1 MARSNHRDSAI
12 FATIAFLALPF
23 SASGDDAAVVRLTV
37 RPMPA
42 PTPAL
47 KYQLLPETRELKSGN
62 AAQNYLKCFMEQ
74 RYFFFTK
81 EAAAERARYQALP
94 LGQLPLEK
102 VRHYG
107 GSALRHADWAARL
120 DAVDWQAV
128 ERVQSGQTESL
139 ADELGP
145 LQNLAAALNVRFRA
159 EVAERRFDDAIRTA
173 KTMFA
178 LAHHLGEY
186 PSPLAALV
194 GLSSAHLGL
203 GTLEE
208 MLQQPG
214 CPNFYWALTDLPCP
228 LVELRAGMQGDRTAL
243 AADLQALRDDAP
255 MTEPEI
261 ERFVSRLSGALGFA
275 REQAGLPPRS
285 LRAAL
290 RERVGNAGHVR
301 AAFNRLVAAGGAPEL
316 VALFP
321 PAQAVLLDEKRKY
334 EIERDERMKLRA
346 VPLWQLEP
354 RFDPAEAAHDRGGL
368 FADLLPPVVK
378 LRHAQARLEQQ
389 IGILRLVEALRLHAA
404 AHDAKLPAKLSDLSM
419 PLPIDP
425 VSGQAFD
432 YMLDGPVGHIRG
444 RSLPGDAAAPAST
457 AHYEVA
463 IQK

>member
-1 MARSNHRDSAI
+1 MARSNRRDSAI
-12 FATIAFLALPF
+12 FITIALLALPF

-42 PTPAL
+42 PRPAL

-81 EAAAERARYQALP
+81 EAAAERARYQAMP
-94 LGQLPLEK
+94 LGQLPLDK

-120 DAVDWQAV
+120 DAVDWQTV

-159 EVAERRFDDAIRTA
+159 EVAERHFDDAIRTA

-178 LAHHLGEY
+178 LARHLGEY
-186 PSPLAALV
+186 PSQLAALV

-208 MLQQPG
+208 MVQQPG
-214 CPNFYWALTDLPCP
+214 CPNLYWALTDLPCP
-228 LVELRAGMQGDRTAL
+228 LVELRAGVQGDRTAL
-243 AADLQALRDDAP
+243 AADLQTLRDGAP
-255 MTEPEI
+255 MTESEI
-261 ERFVSRLSGALGFA
+261 EGFVSRLSGALGFA

-290 RERVGNAGHVR
+290 RERVGNAEHVG
-301 AAFNRLVAAGGAPEL
+301 AAYNRLAAAGGSPEL

-321 PAQAVLLDEKRKY
+321 PSQAVLLDEKRDY
-334 EIERDERMKLRA
+334 EIERDERMLLRA

-354 RFDPAEAAHDRGGL
+354 RIGPAEGARDRGGL

-389 IGILRLVEALRLHAA
+389 IGILRLVEALRLYAA
-404 AHDAKLPAKLSDLSM
+404 AHDGKLPVKLSDLTM

-425 VSGQAFD
+425 VSGRALD
-432 YMLDGPVGHIRG
+432 YALDGLVGHIRG

-457 AHYEVA
+457 VHYEVA